1 LTVMSEEQPTTD
13 DRAAFASERRVSSL
27 LIGADAD
34 LTARATALFA
44 EADRLRYSYVWTWL
58 GVPII
63 QIPTDIVATQ
73 EIIWATKPTLI
84 VETGV
89 ARGGSVILYSSILEL
104 LGQGRVIGIDLDI
117 RPHNRET
124 IESHPLAHRIELI
137 EGSSLDPG
145 IISRVAS
152 EAGNEERVMVVL
164 DSNHTHSHVLAEL
177 EAYADLVTPGSY
189 LVVADTIVE
198 AIPVSVRP
206 RPWGHGDN
214 PATALA
220 EFLSVRRDFTPDGEI
235 NGKLLLTSSP
245 GGYLV
250 RLDR

>member
-145 IISRVAS
+145 IISRV
-152 EAGNEERVMVVL
+152 